1 MGRGMGL
8 GVGTRDGVGGGRN
21 GDGHGRLLDGGLCP
35 GTGTTHEQT
44 DGRDERRGKQTKH
57 ENSSRVKTPPPEG

>member
-8 GVGTRDGVGGGRN
+8 GVGTRGGVGGCRN
-21 GDGHGRLLDGGLCP
+21 GDGQGRLLDGGLRP

-44 DGRDERRGKQTKH
+44 GGRDDRRKRQTKH
-57 ENSSRVKTPPPEG
+57 EISSHVNPDAL